1 MKLEKLEDRKQAWN
15 YIFIINAGISL
26 ISGNILIDGGDV
38 NANDY
43 NLLKLSRFIFRSDV
57 KR

>member
-26 ISGNILIDGGDV
+26 ISGNITIDFSDIY
-38 NANDY
+38 ANDY
-43 NLLKLSRFIFRSDV
+43 NFW
-57 KR
+57 